1 MISVATKR
9 TLTSHGFY
17 LHFFFKHVFHFMI
30 KTFLFLVCNFPQL
43 FQLFIFNH
51 ILWIIAVPFFLV
63 YQTPSIV
70 SFESNSFKLF
80 QLFSVFDR
88 LPPTHGLHLSE
99 ILKLGHCLTLQWS
112 LWQEVFGRSLVGGS
126 WQPRDHL
133 QTSFT
138 CLLFV
143 FKHVFH

>member
-30 KTFLFLVCNFPQL
+30 KTFLFLVCIFPHL
-43 FQLFIFNH
+43 YQLFIFNH

-70 SFESNSFKLF
+70 SFERNSFKLF

-112 LWQEVFGRSLVGGS
+112 LWLWLHESWQEVRGNQEIINRRSC
-126 WQPRDHL
+126 H
-133 QTSFT
+133 
-138 CLLFV
+138 LLFV